1 MHVNISIIIIIIL
14 SISLPH
20 IHHTTAAA
28 EYSPSI
34 FCHISI
40 KYEEPRTS
48 LSNYL
53 VKCTYYE
60 LLCTS
65 TVVVS
70 NTKEGD
76 TYQRWTRRSVINSD
90 GFYKMNSSKFSL
102 DGFFNHQHT
111 KAVSCECFFCT
122 VHTTHTSLHPF
133 RLSLSPS
140 LPLLSFL
147 ISQSFFLIPTSSLII

>member
-1 MHVNISIIIIIIL
+1 MNVNISIIIIL

-20 IHHTTAAA
+20 IHHTTAA

-70 NTKEGD
+70 NTKEEGD

-111 KAVSCECFFCT
+111 KAVSCECFFST
-122 VHTTHTSLHPF
+122 NAHYSHLFTLF
-133 RLSLSPS
+133 PS
-140 LPLLSFL
+140 LPLSLSFL
-147 ISQSFFLIPTSSLII
+147 SLFRSLSFWFLPVAW